1 MLNVF
6 SISLLLLSMPLAFAA
21 DALGATRIARWQ
33 GDRQAA
39 FCLMFDDSCESH
51 VANVMPVLLKNQLTA
66 TFYVNPGSGQWAK
79 HRQAWEKD
87 IPAAGMELANH
98 TMTHKGIHDDAE
110 AEREIGG
117 CNDIIRKLVPSAKL
131 ISWGQPGGI
140 KDADWKLTKD
150 QLAALLKAKNLIPRP
165 DFGGRG
171 AMIAVKTADEMMG
184 LVDKAVKAGGME
196 AVIYHGVGGDWI
208 VTPLPVFTEF
218 AEKLAA
224 RRDQVW
230 ITGHIKAH
238 QYATERDAAKV
249 TVDKASS
256 TAIHLT
262 LACTADAALYDQ
274 PLTLVST
281 VPAAWKRCTVTQGR
295 TATTVEADAGTV
307 RYDALPAGGP
317 ITLAAAK

>member
-6 SISLLLLSMPLAFAA
+6 AISLLLLAMPLAFAA
-21 DALGATRIARWQ
+21 DAVGATRIARWQ

-39 FCLMFDDSCESH
+39 FCLMFDDSCESD
-51 VANVMPVLLKNQLTA
+51 VTNVMPVLLKNQLTA

-117 CNDIIRKLVPSAKL
+117 CNDVIRKLIPSAKL

-140 KDADWKLTKD
+140 KDADWKLTKE
-150 QLAALLKAKNLIPRP
+150 QLAALLKTKNLVPRP

-238 QYATERDAAKV
+238 QYATEREAAKV
-249 TVDKASS
+249 AVEKSRPDTVR
-256 TAIHLT
+256 LT
-262 LACTADAALYDQ
+262 LTCTADAELYDQ
-274 PLTLVST
+274 PLTLITT
-281 VPAAWKRCTVTQGR
+281 VPAEWKRCTIIQGKN
-295 TATTVEADAGTV
+295 TATVEAAAGSV
-307 RYDALPAGGP
+307 RYEALPAGGQ
-317 ITLAAAK
+317 ITISAAK